1 MTRSNLVKVVT
12 FIPSRFESKR
22 FPGKPLALIAGKP
35 MIAHVYQRAM
45 SCPDV
50 SEVIVATDD
59 ERIFQC
65 VRDFGG
71 KAVMTDS
78 HHPSG
83 TDRIAE
89 ASKKMRLGHDDLI
102 VNVQGDQPL
111 FHPSAI
117 SDMVAPLR
125 EDPNIPMSTLK
136 YRITDEQEIDNPNH
150 VKVVTDKEGFALF
163 FSRSPIPF
171 FRNSKSN
178 RVYFKHLGLYAY
190 RQDFLTTFRRLPVGE
205 LESSEKLEQL
215 RALEHGFR
223 IKVVETRFD
232 SIEVDTPADIK
243 RVETLMAKT
252 RGSFKDVK

>member
-1 MTRSNLVKVVT
+1 MTVIT
-12 FIPSRFESKR
+12 FIPSRYDSRR

-35 MIAHVYQRAM
+35 MIEHVYQRAM
-45 SCPDV
+45 SCPEVSDV
-50 SEVIVATDD
+50 FVATDD

-71 KAVMTDS
+71 KAVMTEKE
-78 HHPSG
+78 HPTG

-89 ASKKMRLGHDDLI
+89 ASEKMNLNEDDLI

-117 SDMVAPLR
+117 SDLIAPLR

-136 YRITDEQEIDNPNH
+136 YEITGEREIDNPNR
-150 VKVVTDKEGFALF
+150 VKVVTGKGGFALF
-163 FSRSPIPF
+163 FSRSAIPF
-171 FRNSKSN
+171 FRDSRSN
-178 RVYFKHLGLYAY
+178 VAYYKHLGFYAY
-190 RQDFLTTFRRLPVGE
+190 RKNFLAKFGGLPVGE

-215 RALEHGFR
+215 RALEYGFK
-223 IKVVETRFD
+223 IKVVETPFD

-243 RVETLMAKT
+243 RVEQIMSKLSPDSA
-252 RGSFKDVK
+252 

>member
-1 MTRSNLVKVVT
+1 MKVIT
-12 FIPSRFESKR
+12 FIPCRYESTR

-35 MIAHVYQRAM
+35 MVEHVYQRAM
-45 SCPDV
+45 SCAEVSDV
-50 SEVIVATDD
+50 FVATDD

-71 KAVMTDS
+71 KAVMTKKE
-78 HHPSG
+78 HPTG
-83 TDRIAE
+83 TDRISE
-89 ASKKMRLGHDDLI
+89 ASQKMSLNEDDLI

-111 FHPSAI
+111 FHPSTI
-117 SDMVAPLR
+117 SDLIAPLK

-136 YRITDEQEIDNPNH
+136 YRITDETEIDNPNH

-171 FRNSKSN
+171 FRNSRSHM
-178 RVYFKHLGLYAY
+178 VYYKHLGFYAY
-190 RQDFLTTFRRLPVGE
+190 RKDFLTKFGSLPVGE

-215 RALEHGFR
+215 RALEYGFKIR
-223 IKVVETRFD
+223 VVETPFD

-243 RVETLMAKT
+243 RVEELMAQT
-252 RGSFKDVK
+252 